1 MSSLVSL
8 NEMPLNEVKPYV
20 IANVKLQ
27 CKKPVTSRVCILG
40 SPGCG
45 KSDLLRQICEENGW
59 GLVVK
64 YLSNLSLEQITGIP
78 CKVEDGDHARFTK
91 PEIFNFDELDYRPE
105 NYIEGETVTVLLI
118 DDFHLAD
125 KIIQKY
131 LFQLLTYK
139 SINSYKLPKNCA
151 IIMAGNKMTDKALA
165 HTIPAPVMNRI
176 AIYEVKA
183 EPKDWVKNFAFKNNV
198 RHDII
203 SFISSP
209 KGEKY
214 FLQEP
219 IESMPW
225 ASPRSWTFLSEQM
238 NEYEEEIGSIPVNNL
253 KFIANSLIGSEFA
266 SEFIIYRE
274 LFSKWN
280 ITKLLG
286 KSSEELKSL
295 FQKEIDKNPIAGY
308 AIINAAVSWLI
319 EMSKKYDFDVETSEV
334 KKIVKFTYDLMT
346 LLLSTKCKGI
356 QIKPLITSGTTYLYT
371 YYKSI
376 PSLQAK
382 KFDKVL
388 TLFMNQMMQQR
399 DIDWI
404 YYEIIACVFD
414 YTISDEDK
422 QKIAEA
428 KESLSV

>member
-1 MSSLVSL
+1 MSSIVSL
-8 NEMPLNEVKPYV
+8 NEMPLNEVKPYI

-27 CKKPVTSRVCILG
+27 CKKMTTSRACILG

-45 KSDLLRQICEENGW
+45 KSDLLRQICEENNW

-105 NYIEGETVTVLLI
+105 NYEPGKTVTVLLI

-125 KIIQKY
+125 KVTQKY

-139 SINSYKLPKNCA
+139 AINSYHLPQNCA

-176 AIYEVKA
+176 AVYEVKA
-183 EPKDWVKNFAFKNNV
+183 DPKDWVSNFAFKNNV
-198 RHDII
+198 RHDIT
-203 SFISSP
+203 SFISSR
-209 KGEKY
+209 GDKY
-214 FLQEP
+214 LFQEP

-238 NEYEEEIGSIPVNNL
+238 NEYEEEFGSIPINNL

-266 SEFIIYRE
+266 SEFIVYRE
-274 LFSKWN
+274 LFSKWD
-280 ITKLLG
+280 ITKMIG
-286 KSSEELKSL
+286 KSDNELKSL
-295 FQKEIDKNPIAGY
+295 FEKEINKNPIAGY
-308 AIINAAVSWLI
+308 AVINATMSWLI
-319 EMSKKYDFDVETSEV
+319 EKSKNYDFDATTPEV
-334 KKIVKFTYDLMT
+334 KKIVKFTYNLMT
-346 LLLSTKCKGI
+346 LLLDVKCKGI
-356 QIKPLITSGTTYLYT
+356 QIKPLIIAGTTYLYT
-371 YYKSI
+371 YYKVL

-382 KFDKVL
+382 KFDNVIK
-388 TLFMNQMMQQR
+388 LFMNQMMQQR

-404 YYEIIACVFD
+404 YYEIIAYVFD
-414 YTISDEDK
+414 YPLSDEDK
-422 QKIAEA
+422 KKVAEA
-428 KESLSV
+428 KAKLNI